1 VNAQNFQT
9 VTHMAQKQTNEFCY
23 FNTDQHLKSSLPLT
37 VHWLKKYTKKILRLS
52 QAFYIMVGQCSGVK
66 VKSTEQ
72 LTLRSAAVSHI
83 RILKDQK

>member
-1 VNAQNFQT
+1 
-9 VTHMAQKQTNEFCY
+9 MAQKQTNEFCY